1 MAKAIRPLA
10 PQETEKVLSMLS
22 NLGFH
27 QSKITDKQIE
37 FSGDNLPTIICTIRE
52 QKKSLLS
59 AVLFVLTL
67 SLTSKE
73 II

>member
-10 PQETEKVLSMLS
+10 AQEAQEVLSMLS

-37 FSGDNLPTIICTIRE
+37 FSGDNLPTIRE
-52 QKKSLLS
+52 QRKNLLS
-59 AVLFVLTL
+59 AVLFVSTL
-67 SLTSKE
+67 PLTSE
-73 II
+73 ETT